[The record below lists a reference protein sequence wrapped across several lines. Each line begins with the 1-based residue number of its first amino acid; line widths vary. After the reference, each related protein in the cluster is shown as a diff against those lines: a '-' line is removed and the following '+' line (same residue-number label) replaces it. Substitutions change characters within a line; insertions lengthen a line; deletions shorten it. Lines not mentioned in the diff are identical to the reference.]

1 MVTLAKLDDKKFV
14 EIVCHNPVVDAILTR
29 LPGLQI
35 PDCWLVS
42 TCLTHSFWNW
52 QDGLDP
58 RRGIK
63 DYDLFYFDGSDLSW
77 DAEDRIIRKLTE
89 AFSDLDAELELRNQA
104 RVHLWFES
112 KTGIAGYPKLNCA
125 KDGIDNFLGIVHM
138 IGIAPYPDGKVKVY
152 APHGFDDLLS
162 RQIRPNPK
170 ALGPASSYMEKG
182 QRWQTYW
189 PDLELV
195 PWPE

>member
-1 MVTLAKLDDKKFV
+1 MQTQLTDCRFV
-14 EIVCHNPVVDAILTR
+14 EIVRQNPVVETILTR
-29 LPGLQI
+29 LPDLQI

-52 QDGLDP
+52 QDGFDP
-58 RRGIK
+58 CRGIK
-63 DYDLFYFDGSDLSW
+63 DYDLFYFDSSDLSW
-77 DAEDRIIRKLTE
+77 QAEDRVIRRLAET
-89 AFSDLDAELELRNQA
+89 FSDLDVDLELRNQA

-112 KTGIAGYPKLNCA
+112 KTGIAGYPKLKCS

-138 IGIAPYPDGKVKVY
+138 IGIAPSSEEKVEVY
-152 APHGFDDLLS
+152 APHGFNDLLS

-182 QRWQTYW
+182 RRWQTFW
-189 PDLELV
+189 PDLKLV